1 MQKKPILNF
10 IVPFHSPILV
20 SHMNP
25 SIRLHLSLLVSSL
38 PQQKLEG
45 FQHCSLH
52 WKLYSS
58 KPFALQLSQAWH
70 LIPFALSCETCV
82 HSSRQIDIQVGSSS
96 LDGFIKKY
104 ITFGWKSMLNK
115 LLRQIIWQM
124 CEIVTFTWKFGT
136 PSQKKVK
143 E

>member
-1 MQKKPILNF
+1 MQKKSILDF

-58 KPFALQLSQAWH
+58 EPFALQLSQAWH

-104 ITFGWKSMLNK
+104 NFGLEIYAQQTTKTNYMTNVWDCYLHMK
-115 LLRQIIWQM
+115 IWNS
-124 CEIVTFTWKFGT
+124 FT
-136 PSQKKVK
+136 KKVK